1 MQTAVPLSARGLE
14 ALPSAEARAIGVC
27 HAAPGAA
34 APPAESMGGWLPET
48 VQAALIH
55 SRPVHGA
62 AVHFSE
68 KGERPGEGQPEGR
81 AAEESAE
88 YSPGAWTGAARV
100 DAVRVWMAEAKAAEA
115 EAEAEVEEAL
125 AEVAEAKVQAEVGS
139 EAGVEAGVALGNALD
154 LLADAPLPDAFDPG
168 GPALPPGDVD
178 APTLRIPG
186 RVLHLYPVYG
196 AYRASWVPND
206 YAPLCSIALAPHM
219 IHDHRGKSYLS
230 ALRGVKAAAA
240 AAEAPPAWVPFSEAA
255 DACAVCA
262 APFSWQ
268 STCRSA
274 AQDVCA
280 QHHCR
285 ACGKVV
291 CGACSAHAACLPAF
305 GIVEPTRV
313 CDACFWKL

>member
-1 MQTAVPLSARGLE
+1 MQDEVAFE
-14 ALPSAEARAIGVC
+14 KE
-27 HAAPGAA
+27 
-34 APPAESMGGWLPET
+34 E
-48 VQAALIH
+48 QAALTEEEAEA
-55 SRPVHGA
+55 GAEA
-62 AVHFSE
+62 AVM
-68 KGERPGEGQPEGR
+68 Q
-81 AAEESAE
+81 
-88 YSPGAWTGAARV
+88 
-100 DAVRVWMAEAKAAEA
+100 AEA
-115 EAEAEVEEAL
+115 EFEHEPALTEAEADDGLDAAL
-125 AEVAEAKVQAEVGS
+125 AEVQAAVASEVEAEAALAEMAS
-139 EAGVEAGVALGNALD
+139 EAGVEAGAALGDAIH
-154 LLADAPLPDAFDPG
+154 LLTDGPTPLPDSSDAPPG
-168 GPALPPGDVD
+168 GAD

-240 AAEAPPAWVPFSEAA
+240 AAEAPPAWVPFSEAGG
-255 DACAVCA
+255 ACAVCA
-262 APFSWQ
+262 APFAWQ

-291 CGACSAHAACLPAF
+291 CGACSTHAACLPPF
-305 GIVEPTRV
+305 GIVEPARV